1 MTRAKNPEARQ
12 GNARGPA
19 SAPPALPTPTAAQ
32 PVLYDPPSTLG
43 DVGRR
48 VWAEVWAAGSG
59 AYVYATDR
67 YVVERYAQL
76 QERRE
81 DLLGVLAREGYTVE
95 GSQGQVVAH
104 PAARLLADVETKLTP
119 LEDRLGL
126 NPEARLRLGLAAH
139 EMRSALDRFLDDDDP
154 AA

>member
-1 MTRAKNPEARQ
+1 MTRAKNHEARQ
-12 GNARGPA
+12 GRPRE
-19 SAPPALPTPTAAQ
+19 APTAAPALPTPTAAQ
-32 PVLYDPPSTLG
+32 PTLYDPPSTLG

-48 VWAEVWAAGSG
+48 VWAEVWLAGSG
-59 AYVYATDR
+59 AYIYATDR
-67 YVVERYAQL
+67 YAVERYASL

-81 DLLGVLAREGYTVE
+81 DLLALLDREGYTVS

-104 PAARLLADVETKLTP
+104 PAARLLADVETKLLP

-139 EMRSALDRFLDDDDP
+139 EMKSALDRFLEDDNP

>member
-12 GNARGPA
+12 GNPSAAP

-32 PVLYDPPSTLG
+32 PVLFDPPSTLG
-43 DVGRR
+43 EVGRR
-48 VWAEVWAAGSG
+48 VWGEVWAAGAG
-59 AYVYATDR
+59 AYVFATDR

-81 DLLGVLAREGYTVE
+81 ALLAVLEAEGYTVE

-139 EMRSALDRFLDDDDP
+139 EMKSALDRFMEE
-154 AA
+154 